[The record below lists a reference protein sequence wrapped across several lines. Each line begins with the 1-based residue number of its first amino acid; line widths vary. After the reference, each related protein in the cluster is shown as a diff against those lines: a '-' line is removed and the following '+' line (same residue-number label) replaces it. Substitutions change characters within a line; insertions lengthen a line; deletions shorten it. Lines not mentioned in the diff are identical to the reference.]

1 MKTKRALFTTAGII
15 KLVISALIILIFG
28 LSLLLTGFIKES
40 FLNNYETVQEMV
52 DQLIASDSSYAYLQE
67 LEHAQVIDIIMEPVI
82 SLCVALV
89 VMGVSG
95 IVFGIFNLIFAGKYN
110 EMFLGSK
117 RNKIIY
123 TVCLLI
129 LNWGIVTNVLSL
141 VGVWVKD
148 EKGTVQSDKGC

>member
-110 EMFLGSK
+110 EIFLGSK
-117 RNKIIY
+117 RNKTIY

-141 VGVWVKD
+141 VGVWLKD